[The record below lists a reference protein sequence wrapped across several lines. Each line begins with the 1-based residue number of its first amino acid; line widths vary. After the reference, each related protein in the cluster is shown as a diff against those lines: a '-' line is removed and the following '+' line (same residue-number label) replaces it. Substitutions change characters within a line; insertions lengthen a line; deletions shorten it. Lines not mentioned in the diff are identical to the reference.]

1 MKLKIKLFF
10 FVIILLISFS
20 CSKKEEKDKN
30 KLKAD
35 LKSVTTNTI
44 ILNGVKFTNSKN
56 GKVVWELIADKA
68 KIDKNKNIAELTEV
82 YIKFYKKSIEA
93 KSAKGLYYLK
103 SKNGELIDNVTIYSK
118 LWKIKSNEAFLD
130 NRNRMIILNSKFK
143 FFGKGFYVNGSRL
156 KLLIDEKRFL
166 INGRVKSMWSKK

>member
-56 GKVVWELIADKA
+56 GNVVWELIADKA
-68 KIDKNKNIAELTEV
+68 KIDKNKNIAELPKV
-82 YIKFYKKSIEA
+82 YIKFYKK
-93 KSAKGLYYLK
+93 
-103 SKNGELIDNVTIYSK
+103 V
-118 LWKIKSNEAFLD
+118 
-130 NRNRMIILNSKFK
+130 
-143 FFGKGFYVNGSRL
+143 
-156 KLLIDEKRFL
+156 
-166 INGRVKSMWSKK
+166 